1 MAHNKNDH
9 PAVQLRLSSQHLRE
23 QTLFAQRQAAN
34 SAARTRQLSAELAAL
49 DLENVFR
56 QLREMVAMVGGKSR
70 RASNEVSGTAD
81 AIVMQAAE

>member
-1 MAHNKNDH
+1 MAHDTTTH
-9 PAVQLRLSSQHLRE
+9 PATALFQCSQHLQQR
-23 QTLFAQRQAAN
+23 TLFAQRQAAN